1 MAREQAATAKLTAAE
16 AERAGV
22 EKAARMAV
30 AAARDSPKTFGF
42 LCDGATACSV
52 ESLQCGVTSSKQVHA
67 LHSASGVRRLP
78 ATHAGV

>member
-1 MAREQAATAKLTAAE
+1 M
-16 AERAGV
+16 

-30 AAARDSPKTFGF
+30 AVARDSPKTFGF

-52 ESLQCGVTSSKQVHA
+52 ESPIIPLYDDCGVTSSKQAHA
-67 LHSASGVRRLP
+67 LHSASGVRVLP